1 MSAVAQSAKSS
12 WRIILTSVRAYE
24 FGIAALAAIALA
36 LAFPKVQQPWLA
48 PVGAAG
54 LFWAWQRLSWKRAF
68 WVGWFAGTIFFALS
82 FSWFSYTVGSF
93 VGRLAFLVVLVPA
106 LGEGLAFALAGAGTV
121 LAYRFAPRALAPLA
135 VAAIFTLTEWLRSI
149 GTFGVPFAQLGY
161 TQAATPLAVFAAYA
175 GTAGVTFV
183 ICTIGAYFAYA
194 VAYRRNRELL
204 IVLGAIALAWSGCWL
219 AWPARHAAAPTMR
232 VAAIQGNIPQSIKEV
247 RGSLAL
253 AIHRYVDL
261 TRQTAA
267 FSPSFVLWPETVITT
282 QLNYDRK
289 DIAKFGALS
298 KRLRTTLVVG
308 SFDYRNGKTYNALY
322 VFGPS
327 GTLGA
332 IYDKRQLVPFAESFP
347 GKRFLGFLPGAGLIN
362 DLGSGHVDGVY
373 PTAGLAFAPLICWES
388 TFADLAHAQ
397 LRNGAQ
403 FFAVAT
409 DDAWFG
415 ETAGPYQHAQIAQ
428 LRAIE
433 GGTWIVRAASTG
445 KSGIIAPDG
454 RYVEATHLDR
464 TAIVL
469 GKIGK
474 PPGSLYAGVGPLPI
488 AILLTIAYALLVLPG
503 VFGKRRD
510 EGHA

>member
-1 MSAVAQSAKSS
+1 M
-12 WRIILTSVRAYE
+12 RAYE

-68 WVGWFAGTIFFALS
+68 WAGWFAGTIFFALS

-93 VGRLAFLVVLVPA
+93 VGKLAFLVVLVPA
-106 LGEGLAFALAGAGTV
+106 LAEGLAFALAGAGTV
-121 LAYRFAPRALAPLA
+121 LACRFAPRALAPLA
-135 VAAIFTLTEWLRSI
+135 AAAIFTLTEWLRSI
-149 GTFGVPFAQLGY
+149 GTLGLPFAQLGY
-161 TQAATPLAVFAAYA
+161 TQADTPLAVFAAYA

-183 ICTIGAYFAYA
+183 LCVIGAYFAYA
-194 VAYRRNRELL
+194 VTYRRNGELVVAL
-204 IVLGAIALAWSGCWL
+204 SVIAVAWGCCWL
-219 AWPARHAAAPTMR
+219 AWPARHAAPPTMR

-253 AIHRYVDL
+253 AIRRYVSL
-261 TRQTAA
+261 TRQAAA
-267 FSPSFVLWPETVITT
+267 FSPAFVLWPETVITT
-282 QLNYDRK
+282 QLNYDLK
-289 DIAKFGALS
+289 DIAAFGALAKS
-298 KRLRTTLVVG
+298 LRTTLVVG
-308 SFDYRNGKTYNALY
+308 SFDYRNGKAYNALY
-322 VFGPS
+322 VFNPV
-327 GTLGA
+327 GTLAA

-347 GKRFLGFLPGAGLIN
+347 GKSFLGFLPDTGLIN

-373 PTAGLAFAPLICWES
+373 PTADLAFAPLICWES
-388 TFADLAHAQ
+388 AFADLAHAQ

-403 FFAVAT
+403 FFAIAT

-433 GGTWIVRAASTG
+433 SGTWIVRAAATG

-454 RYVEATHLDR
+454 RYVESTHLDR

-469 GKIGK
+469 GEIGK
-474 PPGSLYAGVGPLPI
+474 PPGSPYARIGPLPI
-488 AILLTIAYALLVLPG
+488 ALLLLLVYALLVLPG
-503 VFGKRRD
+503 AFRMRKAPGT
-510 EGHA
+510 